1 MGRTVISLIF
11 LFLAF
16 NHYLISP
23 TFTYLDLILLLAL
36 SLILE
41 QLFLTCVQKTEDEE
55 MNLKVFMEEDN
66 LGIPGTQQSLIK
78 DGNNSD

>member
-1 MGRTVISLIF
+1 
-11 LFLAF
+11 
-16 NHYLISP
+16 
-23 TFTYLDLILLLAL
+23 
-36 SLILE
+36 
-41 QLFLTCVQKTEDEE
+41 